1 MARRRRG
8 YRRGYPVA
16 VLIGFDRDRAVMWR
30 VFSQVVKT
38 HSTVEA
44 PRGSKRERYN
54 FHEAVVNAL
63 RPILKEGVG
72 SVVMVAPARTSFVKE
87 FLDHVAKHQPWMTRG
102 TGSATFTGIVGSA
115 TTQEEVGSRGAT
127 VTGFNINPWVTMN
140 SDTTSVI
147 APGVSASIV
156 GSIKLGEGPII
167 CLGPAFSRSIWE
179 LMMEVAESKGIPYQR
194 RGVPGRSGN
203 DSWALQVARGG
214 AFCGLLSM
222 PNRYMHSPNEVV
234 SLKDIKNTGKLFA
247 ATTKALEEV
256 ELKHTTQVFKKP

>member
-72 SVVMVAPARTSFVKE
+72 SVVMAAPARTGYVKE

-115 TTQEEVGSRGAT
+115 TTQEEVSVLVRTGEVQRAIGTSAAGEADRIKGLLESRLAQDDASPILYSLYEVEGMIFGQRMKGRPEPEHLIVTDRFLAAHRRRAQRLMEASRSRGVRAYVVGVKT
-127 VTGFNINPWVTMN
+127 AAGQRVEQLGGMVLLTRSGFN
-140 SDTTSVI
+140 
-147 APGVSASIV
+147 
-156 GSIKLGEGPII
+156 
-167 CLGPAFSRSIWE
+167 R
-179 LMMEVAESKGIPYQR
+179 
-194 RGVPGRSGN
+194 
-203 DSWALQVARGG
+203 
-214 AFCGLLSM
+214 
-222 PNRYMHSPNEVV
+222 
-234 SLKDIKNTGKLFA
+234 
-247 ATTKALEEV
+247 
-256 ELKHTTQVFKKP
+256 

>member
-54 FHEAVVNAL
+54 FHEAIVNAL

-72 SVVMVAPARTSFVKE
+72 SVVMAAPARTGYVKE

-115 TTQEEVGSRGAT
+115 TTQEEVSVLVRTGEVQRAIGTSAAGGADRIKGLLESRLAQDDASPILYSLYEVEGMIFGQRMKGRPEPEHLIVTDRFLAAHRRRAQRLMEASRSRGVRAYVVGVKT
-127 VTGFNINPWVTMN
+127 AAGQRVEQLGGMVLLTRSGFN
-140 SDTTSVI
+140 
-147 APGVSASIV
+147 
-156 GSIKLGEGPII
+156 
-167 CLGPAFSRSIWE
+167 R
-179 LMMEVAESKGIPYQR
+179 
-194 RGVPGRSGN
+194 
-203 DSWALQVARGG
+203 
-214 AFCGLLSM
+214 
-222 PNRYMHSPNEVV
+222 
-234 SLKDIKNTGKLFA
+234 
-247 ATTKALEEV
+247 
-256 ELKHTTQVFKKP
+256 

>member
-1 MARRRRG
+1 
-8 YRRGYPVA
+8 VA

-72 SVVMVAPARTSFVKE
+72 SVVMAAPARTGYVKE

-115 TTQEEVGSRGAT
+115 TTQEEVSALVRTGEVQRAIGTSAAVEADRIKGLLESRLAQDDASPILYSLYEVEGMIFGQRMRGRPEPEHLIVTDRFLAAHRRRAQRLMEASRSRGVRAY
-127 VTGFNINPWVTMN
+127 VV
-140 SDTTSVI
+140 
-147 APGVSASIV
+147 GVKTAAGQRV
-156 GSIKLGEGPII
+156 EQLGGMV
-167 CLGPAFSRSIWE
+167 L
-179 LMMEVAESKGIPYQR
+179 LT
-194 RGVPGRSGN
+194 RSGF
-203 DSWALQVARGG
+203 D
-214 AFCGLLSM
+214 C
-222 PNRYMHSPNEVV
+222 
-234 SLKDIKNTGKLFA
+234 
-247 ATTKALEEV
+247 
-256 ELKHTTQVFKKP
+256 